1 MGNEIRVN
9 PGPKA
14 SLNVIAVKRA
24 RREKRTVS
32 RPQAEGDLSMS
43 RFRLKAG
50 HKTLNEENPMK
61 TALLVIDVQV
71 GIIDHFPSYNKDQVL
86 ENINDLLTKARAARV
101 PVIYLRHDGGKGHTV
116 EAHTAG
122 WPIHQRVAPVEDEPI
137 VEKRSCSAFYETP
150 LRAMLDEA
158 GVSHLIV
165 TGCMT
170 EYCIDT
176 ACRHATTLGFDVT
189 LAGDAHTTIDNELLK
204 AEQIIAH
211 HNRALNGFSSGKYT
225 VTVKP
230 AGEIAFPML

>member
-1 MGNEIRVN
+1 MVW
-9 PGPKA
+9 A
-14 SLNVIAVKRA
+14 LN
-24 RREKRTVS
+24 T
-32 RPQAEGDLSMS
+32 
-43 RFRLKAG
+43 FRLKAG
-50 HKTLNEENPMK
+50 LRTLSEENPMK

-86 ENINDLLTKARAARV
+86 ANINDLLTKARAARV
-101 PVIYLRHDGGKGHTV
+101 PVIYLRHDGGKGHPV

-122 WPIHQRVAPVEDEPI
+122 WPIHQRVAPVEGEPI
-137 VEKRSCSAFYETP
+137 VEKRSCSSFYETP
-150 LRAMLDEA
+150 LQAMLGEA
-158 GVSHLIV
+158 GVSHLVV
-165 TGCMT
+165 TGVRT

-211 HNRALNGFSSGKYT
+211 HNRALNGFSSGKHT

-230 AGEIAFPML
+230 AGEIDF